1 MKRTRRKKG
10 KKKKMRINKSK
21 WSRTVESDD
30 RGKGIEVC
38 HGFMGFLVP
47 ILNLQRGEKKEIS
60 TLLEKLGNFFFRNS
74 TPRA

>member
-1 MKRTRRKKG
+1 MKRTRRKEKK

-30 RGKGIEVC
+30 CGKGIEVC

-47 ILNLQRGEKKEIS
+47 ILNLQRKKG
-60 TLLEKLGNFFFRNS
+60 GNFDF
-74 TPRA
+74 T